1 MQVAI
6 FESEYNFCKILWE
19 NEPIKS
25 TELVKLCKEKLEWKK
40 STTYTVIK
48 SENAIITSI
57 IKKEDA
63 QTMECIKTIDI
74 RFDGSL
80 PNFISAFIRARDISE
95 EDKKRIMK
103 EFDVKE

>member
-1 MQVAI
+1 
-6 FESEYNFCKILWE
+6 
-19 NEPIKS
+19 
-25 TELVKLCKEKLEWKK
+25 
-40 STTYTVIK
+40 
-48 SENAIITSI
+48 
-57 IKKEDA
+57 
-63 QTMECIKTIDI
+63 MECIKTIDT